1 VETTT
6 RALKTVDLENIVQQI
21 LLTRRDLTREEI
33 LKKIYEKKRSA
44 EDYFLD
50 EVAAR
55 IVAVELGVEVQG
67 ENETFNGEIK
77 IKNLVSGLN
86 DVTITGRITAT
97 YPVQTFSRNDGTQ
110 GKVARLALADE
121 TGDLKLVLWDDKT
134 SLVETGEIKQGQIL
148 KVLHAYV
155 RESFNGKLEL
165 HLGRKGELETSPKGI
180 DESRYPYTSEPV
192 DKIAALKPEQRKTNV
207 VGWVTQAFPASEF
220 TRKDG
225 TGGKVRRLRL
235 KDETGET
242 TIVLWNEKVDELA
255 AVNQGDTLTIIGAR
269 IKTQL
274 DGRIEIHIENTTQ
287 VKREVGQAAPNTI
300 VAEATRR
307 IAELTEGGP
316 FTVEA
321 TIATDPVVKEV
332 VTQRGEAVLVA
343 SLDLK
348 DETGSIAA
356 SLWRNHAESAR
367 NWTTGTK
374 IKMIGVYVKK
384 GFSSPLEL
392 TSRTATS
399 IHVVSKPES
408 ANAETRIQ

>member
-1 VETTT
+1 M
-6 RALKTVDLENIVQQI
+6 DLENIVQQI
-21 LLTRRDLTREEI
+21 LLTRRDLTREEV

-67 ENETFNGEIK
+67 ENEAFNGEIT

-86 DVTITGRITAT
+86 DVTITGRVIAM

-110 GKVARLALADE
+110 GKVVRLVLTDE

-148 KVLHAYV
+148 RVLHAYV

-165 HLGRKGELETSPKGI
+165 HMGRKGELETSPKGI
-180 DESRYPYTSEPV
+180 DESRYPYTSEPM
-192 DKIAALKPEQRKTNV
+192 DKIAALKPEQRKTNLI
-207 VGWVTQAFPASEF
+207 GWVTQAFPASEF

-242 TIVLWNEKVDELA
+242 TIVFWNEKVDELA
-255 AVNQGDTLTIIGAR
+255 AINQGDKLTIIGAR

-274 DGRIEIHIENTTQ
+274 DGRTEIHVENTTQ
-287 VKREVGQAAPNTI
+287 VKREAGQAAPNVTE
-300 VAEATRR
+300 VEAVRR

-316 FTVEA
+316 LTVEA
-321 TIATDPVVKEV
+321 TIATNPIVKEV
-332 VTQRGEAVLVA
+332 TTQRGETVLVA
-343 SLDLK
+343 SFDVT
-348 DETGSIAA
+348 DETGSIAV
-356 SLWRNHAESAR
+356 SLWRNHAELAR

-374 IKMIGVYVKK
+374 IRMTGVYVKK

-399 IHVVSKPES
+399 IHVVSKSES
-408 ANAETRIQ
+408 ANAETKIQ

>member
-1 VETTT
+1 M
-6 RALKTVDLENIVQQI
+6 DLENIVQQI
-21 LLTRRDLTREEI
+21 LLTRRDLTREEV

-67 ENETFNGEIK
+67 ESETFNGEIT

-86 DVTITGRITAT
+86 DVTITGRIIAI
-97 YPVQTFSRNDGTQ
+97 YPVQAFSRNDGTQ
-110 GKVARLALADE
+110 GKVARLVLADE

-134 SLVETGEIKQGQIL
+134 SLAENGEIKQGQIL

-180 DESRYPYTSEPV
+180 DENRYPYTSEPM
-192 DKIAALKPEQRKTNV
+192 DKIAALKPEQRKTNII
-207 VGWVTQAFPASEF
+207 GWVTQAFPASEF

-225 TGGKVRRLRL
+225 TNGKVRRLRL

-242 TIVLWNEKVDELA
+242 TIVLWNEKADELT
-255 AVNQGDTLTIIGAR
+255 AVNEGDKLSIIGAR

-274 DGRIEIHIENTTQ
+274 DGRIEIHVENATQ
-287 VKREVGQAAPNTI
+287 VKREAGQTAPNAS
-300 VAEATRR
+300 VAEAVCR
-307 IAELTEGGP
+307 IAELTEGGS

-321 TIATDPVVKEV
+321 TLATNPIVKEV

-343 SLDLK
+343 SFNLTDQ
-348 DETGSIAA
+348 TGTIGV
-356 SLWRNHAESAR
+356 SLWRKHAELAR
-367 NWTTGTK
+367 NWATGTR
-374 IKMIGVYVKK
+374 IRMTGAYVKK

-399 IHVVSKPES
+399 IQVVPKPES
-408 ANAETRIQ
+408 VNAETKIG

>member
-1 VETTT
+1 M
-6 RALKTVDLENIVQQI
+6 DLENIVQQI
-21 LLTRRDLTREEI
+21 LLTRRDLTREEV

-67 ENETFNGEIK
+67 ENETFNGEIT

-86 DVTITGRITAT
+86 DVTITGRVTAI

-110 GKVARLALADE
+110 GKVARLILADE

-134 SLVETGEIKQGQIL
+134 SLAETGEIKQGQIL

-165 HLGRKGELETSPKGI
+165 HLGRKGELETSPKNI
-180 DESRYPYTSEPV
+180 DESRYPYTSEPIE
-192 DKIAALKPEQRKTNV
+192 KIGALKPEQRKANV
-207 VGWVTQAFPASEF
+207 TGWVTRVSQTSEF

-225 TGGKVRRLRL
+225 TGGKVRRLQL

-242 TIVLWNEKVDELA
+242 TVVLWNDKVDEFA
-255 AVNQGDTLTIIGAR
+255 AVNEGDKLTVVGAR
-269 IKTQL
+269 IKTQF
-274 DGRIEIHIENTTQ
+274 DGRIEIHVENTTQ
-287 VKREVGQAAPNTI
+287 VKKEAGQITPNTT
-300 VAEATRR
+300 VGEATRR
-307 IAELTEGGP
+307 IAELTEGGA

-321 TIATDPVVKEV
+321 TLATDPIVKEV

-343 SLDLK
+343 SFNLT
-348 DETGSIAA
+348 DETGTIGV
-356 SLWRNHAESAR
+356 SLWRKHAELAR
-367 NWTTGTK
+367 NWATGTR
-374 IKMIGVYVKK
+374 IRMEGVYVKK

-399 IHVVSKPES
+399 IQVVLKPES
-408 ANAETRIQ
+408 VNAETKIG

>member
-1 VETTT
+1 
-6 RALKTVDLENIVQQI
+6 VDLENIVQQI
-21 LLTRRDLTREEI
+21 LLTRRDLTREEV

-67 ENETFNGEIK
+67 ENEAFNGEIK
-77 IKNLVSGLN
+77 TKDLVSGLN
-86 DVTITGRITAT
+86 DVTITGRIIAL
-97 YPVQTFSRNDGTQ
+97 YPVQTFSRNDSTQ
-110 GKVARLALADE
+110 GKVARIALADE

-134 SLVETGEIKQGQIL
+134 NIVETGEIKQGQIL

-180 DESRYPYTSEPV
+180 DESRYPYTSEPM
-192 DKIAALKPEQRKTNV
+192 DKIGALKPEQRKTNV
-207 VGWVTQAFPASEF
+207 IGWVTQAFPASEF

-225 TGGKVRRLRL
+225 TNGKVRRLRL

-242 TIVLWNEKVDELA
+242 TIVLWNEKVDELGT
-255 AVNQGDTLTIIGAR
+255 VNGGDKLSIIGAR
-269 IKTQL
+269 IKTQFG
-274 DGRIEIHIENTTQ
+274 GRIEIHVENTTQ
-287 VKREVGQAAPNTI
+287 IKKEAGQGPPNAT
-300 VAEATRR
+300 VSEAVRR
-307 IAELTEGGP
+307 IADLTEGGP

-321 TIATDPVVKEV
+321 TIATTPIVKEV
-332 VTQRGEAVLVA
+332 TTQRGEVILLA
-343 SLDLK
+343 SLNLT

-356 SLWRNHAESAR
+356 SLWRKHAELAR

-374 IKMIGVYVKK
+374 IRMSGVYVKK

-392 TSRTATS
+392 SSRTATS
-399 IHVVSKPES
+399 IHVVSKPEAS
-408 ANAETRIQ
+408 LSSETKIG

>member
-1 VETTT
+1 
-6 RALKTVDLENIVQQI
+6 VDLENIVQQI
-21 LLTRRDLTREEI
+21 LLTRRDLTREEV

-67 ENETFNGEIK
+67 ESETFNGEIT

-86 DVTITGRITAT
+86 DVTITGRVTAI
-97 YPVQTFSRNDGTQ
+97 YPVQAFSRNDGTQ
-110 GKVARLALADE
+110 GKVARLVLADE

-134 SLVETGEIKQGQIL
+134 SLIETGEIKQGQIL
-148 KVLHAYV
+148 KVLHAYA

-165 HLGRKGELETSPKGI
+165 HLGRKGELETSPKGV
-180 DESRYPYTSEPV
+180 DESRYPYTSGPME
-192 DKIAALKPEQRKTNV
+192 KIAELKPEQRKTNII
-207 VGWVTQAFPASEF
+207 GWVTQVFPASEF

-225 TGGKVRRLRL
+225 TGGKVRRLRV

-255 AVNQGDTLTIIGAR
+255 AVNEGDRLSIIGAR

-274 DGRIEIHIENTTQ
+274 DGRIEIHVENATQ
-287 VKREVGQAAPNTI
+287 VKREAGQTAPNPSA
-300 VAEATRR
+300 VEAVRR
-307 IAELTEGGP
+307 IAELTEGGS

-321 TIATDPVVKEV
+321 TLATDPIVKEV

-343 SLDLK
+343 SFNLT
-348 DETGSIAA
+348 DETGTIGV
-356 SLWRNHAESAR
+356 SLWRKQAELAR

-374 IKMIGVYVKK
+374 IRMAGVYVKK

-399 IHVVSKPES
+399 IQVVSKPES
-408 ANAETRIQ
+408 VNAETKIG